1 MVPSDIGGITRAA
14 LAYFFNAL
22 SESPSD
28 AEVDQLFWFLDK
40 DNDLYIDWNE
50 YLDCIMSKELPPTDQ
65 YQYGEYRQY
74 TVELEHSLLRVF
86 QQELLNQKRL
96 ETAKKQLIA
105 TGFGEAMLFD
115 HLDYDQKGFLIY
127 EDIEMFIKTKYNNVT
142 AAKIERSWRRLE
154 PDDRERVCYRQFL
167 RCIRPTYF
175 YASYNTH
182 YVSNKSHSPGRAKK
196 SRSSSRNR
204 QDAQSEQVMAG
215 KKKFKGGSTKRSYA
229 ILEESYR
236 QAVEREIGQ
245 EKDNSIEAQGSPQ
258 GRPKSPMKRMKK
270 VPKKFY
276 SKNVNRQKID
286 KSFEACDA
294 DDAQRQA
301 MFHSMTV
308 EDTVDDRAQF
318 NSMRVDPM
326 VFNTNG
332 SSTLMRTSVGKGQTT
347 EDALVERVF
356 EKASSRKV
364 SELRESGVSKKLSD
378 LRESGVE
385 AGIQEDESLGAKDGG
400 N

>member
-14 LAYFFNAL
+14 LAHFFNAL
-22 SESPSD
+22 SECPTD

-96 ETAKKQLIA
+96 EEAKKLLIA
-105 TGFGEAMLFD
+105 TNFGEAMLFD

-154 PDDRERVCYRQFL
+154 PDDRDRVCYRQFL

-175 YASYNTH
+175 YASYNVH

-196 SRSSSRNR
+196 SRSSSPNR
-204 QDAQSEQVMAG
+204 QEAQSEQVMAH
-215 KKKFKGGSTKRSYA
+215 KKKTKGNSRKRSYA

-245 EKDNSIEAQGSPQ
+245 ETDNSVEAQGSKTGPQ
-258 GRPKSPMKRMKK
+258 RRPTSPMKRMKK

-286 KSFEACDA
+286 QSFEACEL
-294 DDAQRQA
+294 DDAQPHT

-308 EDTVDDRAQF
+308 EDTVDDRVQF
-318 NSMRVDPM
+318 QSMRVDPM
-326 VFNTNG
+326 IFNTNA
-332 SSTLMRTSVGKGQTT
+332 SSSALIRTPVPKGQTA
-347 EDALVERVF
+347 EDAF
-356 EKASSRKV
+356 SSRKN
-364 SELRESGVSKKLSD
+364 SELRESGVSRKVPD
-378 LRESGVE
+378 LRESGE
-385 AGIQEDESLGAKDGG
+385 EESFGVRDGA